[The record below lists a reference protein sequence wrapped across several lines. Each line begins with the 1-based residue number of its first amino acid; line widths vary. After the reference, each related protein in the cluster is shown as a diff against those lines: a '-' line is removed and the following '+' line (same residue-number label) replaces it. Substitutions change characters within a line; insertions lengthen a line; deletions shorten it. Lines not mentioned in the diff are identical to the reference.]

1 VNPPDPPIEST
12 AGLAPGLYIV
22 ATPIGNLGDLSPR
35 AAATMAQAAVIAAED
50 TRVTAKLLHHIGV
63 RVPMLAYHDHSDD
76 GVRRSLIARALV
88 EPVARLDDR
97 REAARA
103 EVLELLARQGLTPQ
117 LRSRLAGFKSK
128 LRSALNGVMLN
139 RAKYTSFSRH
149 YTAYR
154 VLKKIADLR
163 KADEIRRV
171 NSQAAN
177 F

>member
-1 VNPPDPPIEST
+1 VSSR
-12 AGLAPGLYIV
+12 
-22 ATPIGNLGDLSPR
+22 DL
-35 AAATMAQAAVIAAED
+35 
-50 TRVTAKLLHHIGV
+50 
-63 RVPMLAYHDHSDD
+63 
-76 GVRRSLIARALV
+76 
-88 EPVARLDDR
+88 
-97 REAARA
+97 A